1 MTGVGQK
8 LFWRTGEMEIG
19 FLLQIMCVKHLLI
32 SPLLAHV

>member
-1 MTGVGQK
+1 MTGVRQK

-19 FLLQIMCVKHLLI
+19 FLLQMKYVKRLLI